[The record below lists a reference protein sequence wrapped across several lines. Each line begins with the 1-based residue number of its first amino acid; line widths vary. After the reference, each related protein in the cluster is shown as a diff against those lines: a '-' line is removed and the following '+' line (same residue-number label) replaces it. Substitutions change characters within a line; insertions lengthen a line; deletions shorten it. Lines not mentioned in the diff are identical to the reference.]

1 MSSPYEFAQGIRTPQ
16 ASEYDNASYASDINE
31 EEAQSS
37 SSRRRAPRSQRSSDS
52 SGHRSDH
59 LDERRYRRQQQQQQQ
74 QNGYHHGSSSSS
86 SDDSINDDVLGN
98 GRETTERP
106 IVDDVYTESDIEN
119 INPIHGATLDPEVR
133 RAWGIPP
140 VSVELNGHIQA
151 SH

>member
-16 ASEYDNASYASDINE
+16 ASECDNASYASDINE

-59 LDERRYRRQQQQQQQ
+59 LDERRYRQQQQQ